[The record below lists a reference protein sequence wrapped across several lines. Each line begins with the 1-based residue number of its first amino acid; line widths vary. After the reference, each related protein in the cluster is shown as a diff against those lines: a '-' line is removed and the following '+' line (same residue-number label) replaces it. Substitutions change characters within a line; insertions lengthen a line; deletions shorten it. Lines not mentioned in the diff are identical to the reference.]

1 MKMLRYLDVQ
11 NILDKN
17 DLILQE
23 SGCVGSENERGNTYM
38 KKIGIVTDSHSS
50 ISQEEAEKLGIFV
63 LPMPFYIDGECF
75 YESVTLSREL
85 FFEKLAAGADITTSQ
100 PSPTA
105 VMEIWDK
112 ALEQFEKILYLPIS
126 SGLSGSY
133 ETAMTLAKDE
143 AYEGRVLVVDDG
155 QVAAPLHQMVLDTLD
170 MIEKGYEAEQIRDL
184 LERAGD
190 RMMIYIALQTLEC
203 LKKGGR
209 VTPAAAA
216 LGSVF
221 NIKPIL
227 KLQTGKLDSFKKCHG
242 IVKAKKAAIEAMQA
256 EIRDNFQDALNDGA
270 LHLLASSSGTDE
282 ENAAWVEEI
291 KDAFPDVPLLYDNLS
306 LGVSCHI
313 GPGGMGIGCA
323 VAPDYKRV

>member
-1 MKMLRYLDVQ
+1 MLRYLDVQ

-112 ALEQFEKILYLPIS
+112 ALGS
-126 SGLSGSY
+126 SLKRFFICRS
-133 ETAMTLAKDE
+133 
-143 AYEGRVLVVDDG
+143 
-155 QVAAPLHQMVLDTLD
+155 AAVS
-170 MIEKGYEAEQIRDL
+170 A
-184 LERAGD
+184 
-190 RMMIYIALQTLEC
+190 
-203 LKKGGR
+203 
-209 VTPAAAA
+209 
-216 LGSVF
+216 
-221 NIKPIL
+221 
-227 KLQTGKLDSFKKCHG
+227 
-242 IVKAKKAAIEAMQA
+242 
-256 EIRDNFQDALNDGA
+256 
-270 LHLLASSSGTDE
+270 
-282 ENAAWVEEI
+282 
-291 KDAFPDVPLLYDNLS
+291 VPT
-306 LGVSCHI
+306 
-313 GPGGMGIGCA
+313 
-323 VAPDYKRV
+323 RRR

>member
-1 MKMLRYLDVQ
+1 
-11 NILDKN
+11 
-17 DLILQE
+17 
-23 SGCVGSENERGNTYM
+23 M

-50 ISQEEAEKLGIFV
+50 ISQEEAKKLGIFV
-63 LPMPFYIDGECF
+63 LPMPFYIDGECY

-85 FFEKLAAGADITTSQ
+85 FFEKLTSGADISTSQ

-112 ALEQFEKILYLPIS
+112 ALEEYEKILYMPIS
-126 SGLSGSY
+126 SGLSSSY
-133 ETAMTLAKDE
+133 NTAMMLAQEEK
-143 AYEGRVLVVDDG
+143 YEGRVLVVDDG
-155 QVAAPLHQMVLDTLD
+155 QVAAPLHQM
-170 MIEKGYEAEQIRDL
+170 IEKGYEAEHIREL
-184 LERAGD
+184 LEKAGD
-190 RMMIYIALQTLEC
+190 RMMIYIALQTLEF

-242 IVKAKKAAIEAMQA
+242 MQKAKKTAIEAMQT
-256 EIRDNFQDALNDGA
+256 EIRENFQDALNDGA

-291 KDAFPDVPLLYDNLS
+291 KEVFPGVPILYDNLS

>member
-1 MKMLRYLDVQ
+1 MLRYLDVQ

-50 ISQEEAEKLGIFV
+50 ISQKEAEKLGIFV

-112 ALEQFEKILYLPIS
+112 ALEQFEKILYMPIS

-133 ETAMTLAKDE
+133 ETAMMLAKDE

-190 RMMIYIALQTLEC
+190 RMMIYIALHAGV
-203 LKKGGR
+203 LKERRKSDTGGSG
-209 VTPAAAA
+209 V
-216 LGSVF
+216 
-221 NIKPIL
+221 
-227 KLQTGKLDSFKKCHG
+227 G
-242 IVKAKKAAIEAMQA
+242 ICV
-256 EIRDNFQDALNDGA
+256 
-270 LHLLASSSGTDE
+270 
-282 ENAAWVEEI
+282 
-291 KDAFPDVPLLYDNLS
+291 
-306 LGVSCHI
+306 
-313 GPGGMGIGCA
+313 
-323 VAPDYKRV
+323 

>member
-1 MKMLRYLDVQ
+1 MLRYLDVQ

-133 ETAMTLAKDE
+133 ETAMMLAKDE

-170 MIEKGYEAEQIRDL
+170 NLGLLLDLPGSRLDPGELLFVMVPGQCHPAGEITAGSAVGGQHLRRLLQAGLPAGQIILGKEAVCIGQIECQHRKIL
-184 LERAGD
+184 L
-190 RMMIYIALQTLEC
+190 
-203 LKKGGR
+203 
-209 VTPAAAA
+209 
-216 LGSVF
+216 
-221 NIKPIL
+221 
-227 KLQTGKLDSFKKCHG
+227 
-242 IVKAKKAAIEAMQA
+242 
-256 EIRDNFQDALNDGA
+256 
-270 LHLLASSSGTDE
+270 
-282 ENAAWVEEI
+282 
-291 KDAFPDVPLLYDNLS
+291 
-306 LGVSCHI
+306 
-313 GPGGMGIGCA
+313 
-323 VAPDYKRV
+323 